1 MLHTFFNRNYT
12 NTQVDVVLLMLR
24 IGVGSMMLVHGLPKL
39 EMLMAGGEVQ
49 FPGVMGM
56 NPTLS
61 LTLAVF
67 AEFFCSILLILGLAT
82 RFATIPLI
90 ITMLIAVFV
99 IHANDPF
106 ANQELGLHY
115 LLTYLALLILGAGKF
130 SVDAFLI
137 RNVEKQ
143 QSKNSLK

>member
-12 NTQVDVVLLMLR
+12 NTQVDVVLLLLR
-24 IGVGSMMLVHGLPKL
+24 IGVGAMMLVHGLPKL
-39 EMLMAGGEVQ
+39 ELLMAGGEIQ
-49 FPGVMGM
+49 FPVVMGM

-61 LTLAVF
+61 LILAVF
-67 AEFFCSILLILGLAT
+67 AEFFCSILLILGLTT
-82 RFATIPLI
+82 RFATIPLM
-90 ITMLIAVFV
+90 ITMLVAVFV

-115 LLTYLALLILGAGKF
+115 LLAYLALLILGAGKF

-143 QSKNSLK
+143 QPANSL

>member
-12 NTQVDVVLLMLR
+12 NPQVDVVLLMLR

-143 QSKNSLK
+143 QPKNSLK

>member
-143 QSKNSLK
+143 QPKNSLK

>member
-56 NPTLS
+56 NPTL
-61 LTLAVF
+61 LLILAVF

-106 ANQELGLHY
+106 TNQELGLHY

-143 QSKNSLK
+143 QPKNSLK

>member
-12 NTQVDVVLLMLR
+12 NIQVDVVLLLLR
-24 IGVGSMMLVHGLPKL
+24 IGVGAMMLVHGLPKL
-39 EMLMAGGEVQ
+39 ELLMAGGEVQ

-61 LTLAVF
+61 LILAVF
-67 AEFFCSILLILGLAT
+67 AEFFCSILLILGLTT
-82 RFATIPLI
+82 RFATIPLM
-90 ITMLIAVFV
+90 ITMLVAVFV

-143 QSKNSLK
+143 QPANSL

>member
-12 NTQVDVVLLMLR
+12 NTQVDVVLLLLR
-24 IGVGSMMLVHGLPKL
+24 IGVGAMMLVHGLPKL
-39 EMLMAGGEVQ
+39 ELLMAGGEIQ
-49 FPGVMGM
+49 FPVVMGM

-61 LTLAVF
+61 LILAVF
-67 AEFFCSILLILGLAT
+67 AEFFCSILLILGLTT

-90 ITMLIAVFV
+90 ITMLVAVFV

-115 LLTYLALLILGAGKF
+115 LLAYLALLILGAGKF

-143 QSKNSLK
+143 QPANSL